1 LDGDLAL
8 NFVDMDEPIVFA
20 GTCPRC
26 GHEEVQD
33 GFTVA
38 DLMRLLYG
46 GFPIEAYCTACEEF
60 WTVSVHKRVELG
72 EMVAAAWGG
81 PVPRKSAD
89 RTR

>member
-1 LDGDLAL
+1 M
-8 NFVDMDEPIVFA
+8 DMDEPIVFA

-81 PVPRKSAD
+81 PVPRTSAD